1 MDSIATALNW
11 DTAGKASREFI
22 DYGGSAPA
30 LVDYTFL
37 TNSQDLDEALQPYE
51 VEAVCKDTS
60 FEVPIW
66 APVKRP
72 ALRPAPSLRADMT
85 SYTALSEGL
94 HEGFGVEETYEGVFV
109 GEDEQGTQEASLA
122 HVDMQVHAQVSNR
135 TQQTPMTLFEKRDGG
150 ESDGRE
156 SEGEA
161 LAMQER
167 AIEEANAPDFGS
179 AFHELAQRAI
189 LLARAQGAHKLAL
202 PTRTELEQKLAR
214 FDLVGQVNR
223 LEAALHRWVTSDV
236 AHDLIG
242 CREVDAEVPFMVP
255 FTNADGQVRY
265 LEGSIDALGVKE
277 SGEALLVDYKT
288 GGLPDETPEALQKKH
303 ELQAKCYSYAL
314 LDAGYPSVDA
324 RFVRM
329 EQHAE
334 GSDQPQV
341 VRYRFAQD
349 DKENL
354 RREIHALM
362 FA

>member
-11 DTAGKASREFI
+11 DTAGKARREFS

-30 LVDYTFL
+30 VVDYTFL

-51 VEAVCKDTS
+51 GEAVCKDTS

-72 ALRPAPSLRADMT
+72 ALHPAPSLRADMT

-94 HEGFGVEETYEGVFV
+94 HEGLEGEETYEGVFV
-109 GEDEQGTQEASLA
+109 SEDKQGAQEASLA
-122 HVDMQVHAQVSNR
+122 HADMQVHAQVSNR

-189 LLARAQGAHKLAL
+189 LLARAQEVHKLAL
-202 PTRTELEQKLAR
+202 PTRIELEQKLAR
-214 FDLVGQVNR
+214 FDLLDQVDR
-223 LEAALHRWVTSDV
+223 LEAALRRWVTSDA
-236 AHDLIG
+236 AHDLMG
-242 CREVDAEVPFMVP
+242 CREADAEVPFMVP

-288 GGLPDETPEALQKKH
+288 GGSPDETAEAVQKKH

-314 LDAGYPSVDA
+314 LDAGYPSIDA

>member
-1 MDSIATALNW
+1 M
-11 DTAGKASREFI
+11 
-22 DYGGSAPA
+22 
-30 LVDYTFL
+30 DYTFL

-72 ALRPAPSLRADMT
+72 ALHPASSLRADMT

-94 HEGFGVEETYEGVFV
+94 HEGLEGEELDGEVFDGRVPEGVRF
-109 GEDEQGTQEASLA
+109 GGIGHAS
-122 HVDMQVHAQVSNR
+122 
-135 TQQTPMTLFEKRDGG
+135 
-150 ESDGRE
+150 
-156 SEGEA
+156 EA

-189 LLARAQGAHKLAL
+189 LLARAQGIHKLAL

-314 LDAGYPSVDA
+314 LDAGYPSIDA

-334 GSDQPQV
+334 SSDQPQV